1 MKTRLILFYTVIWI
15 AIVAVTVWA
24 GSQSNVLDAT
34 AQLWNMPW
42 GRATFF
48 DTYFAFTTIWLWMA
62 YREKTWVGRTV
73 WFVLVM
79 TLGNIAVAA
88 YMIWNLLKLKPKATV
103 QDFLVGKKG

>member
-1 MKTRLILFYTVIWI
+1 MKKGLLILYAVIWI
-15 AIVAVTVWA
+15 AILTVTVWA

-34 AQLWNMPW
+34 VQLWNMPW

-62 YREKTWVGRTV
+62 YREKTWLSRGI

-79 TLGNIAVAA
+79 SLGNIAVAA
-88 YMIWNLLKLKPKATV
+88 YMLWALVHLGPKAKP
-103 QDFLVGKKG
+103 QDLLLRKK